1 MAYKSASYRIFTCIN
16 TVIMAVLAL
25 SSIIPIIHIL
35 AVSLSNKSAADANL
49 VGLLPINI
57 TFEAYK
63 LTLGNPNFVDSLL
76 NSFSRTVVGT
86 GLSIMITVM
95 IAFALSKEKQEFRG
109 RNAWAW
115 FFVFTMLFNGGLIPT
130 YIMIQKLHLLNTFW
144 VMVLP
149 GAVNIFNMILLLN
162 FFRTSV
168 PKSLSEAAYI
178 DGGGHFQCLIH
189 VYLPISMPALATIS
203 LFTLVGYWNEWF
215 SGLVFLNNADLYPLS
230 TLLQT
235 IIVQQDFSR
244 MNVDPSVVAAI
255 SNRTVKA
262 SQIFIAMIPV
272 ILVYP
277 FLQRFF
283 VKGMVLG
290 SVKE

>member
-1 MAYKSASYRIFTCIN
+1 VVYPSASYRMFTIIN
-16 TVIMAVLAL
+16 TSVMILLAL
-25 SSIIPIIHIL
+25 SSVIPLLHIL
-35 AVSLSNKSAADANL
+35 AVSLSDKSAADANL
-49 VGLLPINI
+49 VYLLPVRM
-57 TFEAYK
+57 TTDAYE
-63 LTLGNPNFVDSLL
+63 LTLGNPNFIRSVV
-76 NSFSRTVVGT
+76 NSILRTIVGT
-86 GLSIMITVM
+86 GLGIGITIM
-95 IAFALSKEKQEFRG
+95 IAFALSKEKREFRG
-109 RNAWAW
+109 RNVWAW

-130 YIMIQKLHLLNTFW
+130 YIIIQKLHLLNTFW

-168 PKSLSEAAYI
+168 PKSLTEAAYI
-178 DGGGHFQCLIH
+178 DGGGHFQCLFH
-189 VYLPISMPALATIS
+189 VYLPISLPALATIS

-262 SQIFIAMIPV
+262 SQIFIAMLPV
-272 ILVYP
+272 IVIYP
-277 FLQRFF
+277 FLQNYF
-283 VKGMVLG
+283 VKGIVLG